1 MPKVAFMYWQK
12 RFDRKNLDK
21 ELEEKIFEI
30 RKLHKDYGYQRI
42 LGELRNQNIVVNKK
56 KVQRIMQKLGLQV
69 TSFTS
74 KSRKYTSYK
83 GRVGTVYLIE
93 FEDALIHI
101 YLIKKSQLIQK
112 SLSIMKWILKGI

>member
-1 MPKVAFMYWQK
+1 MYWQK